1 MRCRP
6 TLWFSNDGTFSYSRD
21 HLRSGGEV
29 FGGDQNLLLLVCG
42 TGFWALG
49 ADPGL
54 CFSGFQTVRGWR
66 DAVRSPVRMTLLQP
80 KSSRSQMD
88 LMSKASSCAG

>member
-21 HLRSGGEV
+21 HLRSGCKSLAGTKTCCSWWD
-29 FGGDQNLLLLVCG
+29 GLL
-42 TGFWALG
+42 WALG

-54 CFSGFQTVRGWR
+54 GFQGSRAQTVQGGGCGQTSCQD
-66 DAVRSPVRMTLLQP
+66 DAAPSQRAALQQ
-80 KSSRSQMD
+80 RSQTD
-88 LMSKASSCAG
+88 F